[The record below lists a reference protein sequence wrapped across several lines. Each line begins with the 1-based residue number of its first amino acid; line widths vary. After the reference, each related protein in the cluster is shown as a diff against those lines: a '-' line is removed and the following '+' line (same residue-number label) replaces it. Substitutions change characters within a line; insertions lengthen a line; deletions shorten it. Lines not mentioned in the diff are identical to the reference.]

1 MATDDPNKSATD
13 KPEAG
18 AKPARRKP
26 PTLDLSARDVTPE
39 GEKVSDDAVTTPVPA
54 DGAASAA
61 APDTSTQT
69 PAGGPEAPAAGEV
82 PVLDAG
88 ATPPDTKEPAA
99 TDAPAEARQDPLE
112 PVHPVPP
119 PAAPAPK
126 RQLGLFG
133 TLLIAL
139 ISGVIGAAFAVA
151 VVSSFSS
158 AEQNVEAIT
167 ELEARALDLRQRLE
181 MLEART
187 GDAPAPGLNAPAE
200 LATRLDALESGL
212 GALGSKVDALPA
224 TAPAAAPAAS
234 PEDVAAV
241 KGQVAAL
248 EQRVNALP
256 APAPAASP
264 AALDATNARLAA
276 LEEKLGAA
284 TAAQRSS
291 GQGAAQIVVLGTLR
305 EAVIDGR
312 PFATEL
318 KAAQAL
324 LGDQGAP
331 LAALQP
337 AAATG
342 YATDAALAAQLRAAT
357 APKAEAAPAAA
368 TEEGVVGTLLKGA
381 QKLVTI
387 RRSDEAAASADLAKA
402 EAALARGDAEGARTA
417 IATLPEA
424 ERNAAQPMLA
434 ALDARQAALTT
445 LADLHRRAL
454 ATLAG
459 ASQ

>member
-39 GEKVSDDAVTTPVPA
+39 GKKVSDDAATAPVPA
-54 DGAASAA
+54 DEAASAA
-61 APDTSTQT
+61 APDTSTQPPT
-69 PAGGPEAPAAGEV
+69 GSDAPAAGEV
-82 PVLDAG
+82 PVLDAA
-88 ATPPDTKEPAA
+88 ATPADAKESAT
-99 TDAPAEARQDPLE
+99 TDAPADARPDPLE

-151 VVSSFSS
+151 VVSAFSS

-181 MLEART
+181 MLEARN
-187 GDAPAPGLNAPAE
+187 GEAPAPGLAAPAE

-224 TAPAAAPAAS
+224 PTTAAPAAS

-241 KGQVAAL
+241 KGQVEAL
-248 EQRVNALP
+248 EQRVNTLP
-256 APAPAASP
+256 APAPAATP
-264 AALDATNARLAA
+264 AALDATNARVAA

-305 EAVIDGR
+305 EAVIAGR

-324 LGDQGAP
+324 LGDQAAP

>member
-13 KPEAG
+13 KPEVG

-26 PTLDLSARDVTPE
+26 PTLDLSARDLTPE
-39 GEKVSDDAVTTPVPA
+39 GEKVSDAATAPVPA
-54 DGAASAA
+54 IEPASAA
-61 APDTSTQT
+61 EPDTSTQT
-69 PAGGPEAPAAGEV
+69 PTGSEASAAGEV
-82 PVLDAG
+82 PVLDAA
-88 ATPPDTKEPAA
+88 ATPADTKDTAQ
-99 TDAPAEARQDPLE
+99 TDAPADARPDPLE

-119 PAAPAPK
+119 PVAPAPK

-151 VVSSFSS
+151 VVSAFSS

-181 MLEART
+181 MLEARN
-187 GDAPAPGLNAPAE
+187 GEAPAPGLAAPAE

-224 TAPAAAPAAS
+224 PPPAAAAAS

-241 KGQVAAL
+241 KGQVEAL

-256 APAPAASP
+256 APAPAATP
-264 AALDATNARLAA
+264 AALDATNSRLAA

-305 EAVIDGR
+305 EAVIAGR

-318 KAAQAL
+318 KAAQVL
-324 LGDQGAP
+324 LGDQAAP

-368 TEEGVVGTLLKGA
+368 PEEGVVGTLLKGA

>member
-1 MATDDPNKSATD
+1 MATDDPNKGATD

-39 GEKVSDDAVTTPVPA
+39 GEKVSDDAATTPVPA
-54 DGAASAA
+54 DEAASAA
-61 APDTSTQT
+61 SPDTSTRT
-69 PAGGPEAPAAGEV
+69 STGGPEAPAAGEV

-88 ATPPDTKEPAA
+88 ATPPDTKEPAS
-99 TDAPAEARQDPLE
+99 TDAPADARPDPLE

-151 VVSSFSS
+151 VVSAFSS

-181 MLEART
+181 MLEARN

-224 TAPAAAPAAS
+224 TAPAAGPAAS

-241 KGQVAAL
+241 KGQVEAL

-305 EAVIDGR
+305 EAVIAGR

-324 LGDQGAP
+324 LGDQGAS

>member
-39 GEKVSDDAVTTPVPA
+39 GETVSDDAATAPVPA
-54 DGAASAA
+54 DEAASAA

-69 PAGGPEAPAAGEV
+69 PTGSDAPAAGEV
-82 PVLDAG
+82 PVLDAA
-88 ATPPDTKEPAA
+88 ATPTDAKEPAS
-99 TDAPAEARQDPLE
+99 TDAPVDARPDPLE

-126 RQLGLFG
+126 RQLGVFG

-151 VVSSFSS
+151 VVSAFSS

-181 MLEART
+181 MLESRN
-187 GDAPAPGLNAPAE
+187 GDTPAPGLAAPAE

-224 TAPAAAPAAS
+224 TAPAAPAAS

-241 KGQVAAL
+241 KGQVEAL
-248 EQRVNALP
+248 EQRVNTLP
-256 APAPAASP
+256 APAPAATP

-305 EAVIDGR
+305 EAVIAGR

-318 KAAQAL
+318 KAAQPL
-324 LGDQGAP
+324 LGDQAAP

-357 APKAEAAPAAA
+357 APKAEIAPAAA

>member
-1 MATDDPNKSATD
+1 MATDDPNKGATD

-39 GEKVSDDAVTTPVPA
+39 GEKVSDDAATTPVPA
-54 DGAASAA
+54 DEAASAA
-61 APDTSTQT
+61 SPDRSTQT
-69 PAGGPEAPAAGEV
+69 STGGPEAPAAGEV

-88 ATPPDTKEPAA
+88 ATPPDTKEPASA
-99 TDAPAEARQDPLE
+99 DAPADARPDPLE

-126 RQLGLFG
+126 RPLGLFG

-151 VVSSFSS
+151 VVSAFSS

-181 MLEART
+181 MLEARN
-187 GDAPAPGLNAPAE
+187 GDAPAPGLAAPAE

-224 TAPAAAPAAS
+224 TAPAAPAAS
-234 PEDVAAV
+234 PDEVAAV

-305 EAVIDGR
+305 EAVIAGR

-318 KAAQAL
+318 KAAQVL

-357 APKAEAAPAAA
+357 APKADAAPAAA